1 MITSVRLTNFKNFAD
16 ETLKLGPF
24 TVIVGA
30 NASGKSNIRD
40 AFRFLHGIGRGYS
53 LAEIIGGK
61 IGVGGQLEWEPIR
74 GAPNEIV
81 RMESERRRVR
91 KQFSIATDVE
101 LDGAPSRYSVAIG
114 YGPRAAQGFRL
125 IKESL
130 NVDGSNVFEKERGS
144 RVRLNPS
151 IAGGDRMIT
160 PSLTQPVL
168 TQVRLRPTS
177 LSSKPEWRNEIFW
190 EPKGVSTI
198 RRRLAA
204 IKFFAFEPGIMQKSS
219 VPGALLGDFGQN
231 LPSAL
236 QSICEDANLKNA
248 LMAWIRELT
257 PMDVRDFKFPQDPD
271 GNVYLEIVE
280 SNNRKFTARS
290 ASDGTLRFLSML
302 AAILN
307 AEANSVYFFEEVD
320 TGLHPARLS
329 LLVDLIERQT
339 KKRKFQVITTTHSP
353 SLLSMISDQTFEH
366 VAVVYRDEDSDDG
379 IIGRVSELPHVR
391 DLRDSQGLARLH
403 STGWMENVLGF
414 EHDPEEKATPVT

>member
-114 YGPRAAQGFRL
+114 YGPRAAQGFRV
-125 IKESL
+125 IQESL

-190 EPKGVSTI
+190 EPKGALSVGAWL
-198 RRRLAA
+198 R
-204 IKFFAFEPGIMQKSS
+204 SS
-219 VPGALLGDFGQN
+219 FSHLNLESCRKVLYLVPYWVT
-231 LPSAL
+231 SAKTCHL
-236 QSICEDANLKNA
+236 HCS
-248 LMAWIRELT
+248 
-257 PMDVRDFKFPQDPD
+257 
-271 GNVYLEIVE
+271 
-280 SNNRKFTARS
+280 RS
-290 ASDGTLRFLSML
+290 ARMQTLK
-302 AAILN
+302 
-307 AEANSVYFFEEVD
+307 
-320 TGLHPARLS
+320 T
-329 LLVDLIERQT
+329 
-339 KKRKFQVITTTHSP
+339 P
-353 SLLSMISDQTFEH
+353 SWH
-366 VAVVYRDEDSDDG
+366 G
-379 IIGRVSELPHVR
+379 SE
-391 DLRDSQGLARLH
+391 S
-403 STGWMENVLGF
+403 
-414 EHDPEEKATPVT
+414 